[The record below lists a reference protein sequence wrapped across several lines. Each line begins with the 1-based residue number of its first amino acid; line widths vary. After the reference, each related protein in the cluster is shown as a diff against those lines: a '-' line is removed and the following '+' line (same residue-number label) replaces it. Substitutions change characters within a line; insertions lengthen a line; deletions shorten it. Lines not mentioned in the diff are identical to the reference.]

1 MTMKRVALAI
11 LVGTLALAGCSAGG
25 HVAVG
30 ERTSPLPNA
39 QHGVP
44 G

>member
-1 MTMKRVALAI
+1 MTTKRVALAI
-11 LVGTLALAGCSAGG
+11 LVSMLALAGCSAGG

-30 ERTSPLPNA
+30 ERNSPAPNA
-39 QHGVP
+39 QYGLP